1 MSLYKL
7 SNGTKIREGNPFT
20 FDDIQYPANWLNL
33 ATAEDLLDRGITI
46 VMEAVR
52 PDERFYNIVENED
65 GTLTITPHDLDRKKA
80 EMIAR
85 VKEIAGNILSNTDWM
100 VVRSWETGKPV
111 GGVASGY
118 RALVRVESDAQESSI
133 ESAQDIDSLAALS
146 FEWPKAPWEKSN
158 L

>member
-7 SNGTKIREGNPFT
+7 PNGTKIREGNPFT

-65 GTLTITPHDLDRKKA
+65 GTLTITPRLLAGKKA
-80 EMIAR
+80 EMIEAMRLSAR
-85 VKEIAGNILSNTDWM
+85 TILAVTDWKI
-100 VVRSWETGKPV
+100 VRRAENGTPVDVETLVYRDAVRSAFGKSEAEINACLDIP
-111 GGVASGY
+111 
-118 RALVRVESDAQESSI
+118 ALS
-133 ESAQDIDSLAALS
+133 ALS
-146 FEWPKAPWEKSN
+146 FNWPQSN
-158 L
+158 AL